1 VGTTYLVLA
10 LLEEGW
16 KPSLTPG
23 SGSIL
28 RLRDPIQA
36 MKDVSRDQSYKWLV
50 DVDGSGKMS
59 AVDLQRIYL
68 AAAKVRLSGRGAD
81 TEWTLRAWEETLDAL
96 ESDPLSLG
104 DRLDWV
110 AKRSLLAD
118 YVESEGVTWDDEA
131 LASFDL
137 AYCNVDP
144 DEGLYYALEQA
155 GEMVRLTDDA
165 AIDRAMKKAPSRT
178 RAAIRGGMVARFA
191 ENIGMIG
198 WNKVVLRADDASWV
212 ADLDEYLT
220 PESVAP
226 ILHALESAK
235 DLNEF
240 LQFYRD
246 QGK

>member
-1 VGTTYLVLA
+1 
-10 LLEEGW
+10 
-16 KPSLTPG
+16 
-23 SGSIL
+23 L

-36 MKDVSRDQSYKWLV
+36 IKDVSRDQKYKWLV
-50 DVDGSGKMS
+50 DVDGQGKMG
-59 AVDLQRIYL
+59 AVDLQRVYL
-68 AAAKVRLSGRGAD
+68 AAAKEKLTGRGAD

-96 ESDPLSLG
+96 EKDPLSLV

-118 YVESEGVTWDDEA
+118 YVESEGVAWDDEA

-137 AYCNVDP
+137 AYCNIDP

-165 AIDRAMKKAPSRT
+165 AIEAATKTAPRKT

-226 ILHALESAK
+226 ILSALENAR
-235 DLNEF
+235 DLNDF
-240 LQFYRD
+240 LQYYRD